1 MKERIWHCLC
11 QTLNALII
19 AGIIILLIGLYYL
32 IIKAGIPY
40 QNPPLDLRL
49 QYAVNTRI
57 GSILT
62 GIGFKMV
69 ILGGIFRF
77 TLQFIGKNSQTK

>member
-40 QNPPLDLRL
+40 QDPPLDLQL

-62 GIGFKMV
+62 GTGFKMV

>member
-11 QTLNALII
+11 QTLYALII

-40 QNPPLDLRL
+40 QDPPLDLQL

-69 ILGGIFRF
+69 IWGSIFRF

>member
-11 QTLNALII
+11 QSLNALII

-40 QNPPLDLRL
+40 QDPPLDLRL

>member
-40 QNPPLDLRL
+40 QDPPLDL
-49 QYAVNTRI
+49 QH
-57 GSILT
+57 
-62 GIGFKMV
+62 
-69 ILGGIFRF
+69 GGIPETVLYAGLLLRRADE
-77 TLQFIGKNSQTK
+77 LRQ

>member
-40 QNPPLDLRL
+40 QDPPLDLQL

>member
-11 QTLNALII
+11 QSLNALII

-40 QNPPLDLRL
+40 QDPPLDLRL

-77 TLQFIGKNSQTK
+77 TLQFMGKNSQTK